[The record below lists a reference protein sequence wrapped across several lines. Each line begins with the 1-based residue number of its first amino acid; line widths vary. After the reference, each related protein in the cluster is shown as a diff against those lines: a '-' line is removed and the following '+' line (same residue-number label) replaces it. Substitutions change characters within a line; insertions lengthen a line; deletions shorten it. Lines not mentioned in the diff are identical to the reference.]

1 MATMTNEFEF
11 QEPKYP
17 ESTSDFEENLRD
29 FGEMSEE
36 FKDKSEVIIF
46 TKNHRISGQIALV
59 QGARL
64 TDYIVDAK
72 PFIAVT
78 EAEIKDHAGNLVLK
92 TPFLDVNRDYIEFI
106 LPAELA
112 QIE

>member
-1 MATMTNEFEF
+1 MATTTNGFEF
-11 QEPKYP
+11 QEPEFP
-17 ESTSDFEENLRD
+17 EYTTSFEENIEN

-36 FKDKSEVIIF
+36 FKDKSDVIII
-46 TKNHRISGQIALV
+46 TPQHHIYGKIALV

-78 EAEIKDHAGNLVLK
+78 DAEVKTPAGELVLK
-92 TPFLDVNRDYIEFI
+92 TPFLDVNRDHIELI

-112 QIE
+112 VRK

>member
-1 MATMTNEFEF
+1 METTANEFEF
-11 QEPKYP
+11 QEPEY
-17 ESTSDFEENLRD
+17 SDLPDEFEGNIGE
-29 FGEMSEE
+29 FGIMSEE

-46 TKNHRISGQIALV
+46 TKNHRIHGKIALV

-72 PFIAVT
+72 PFIAVSD
-78 EAEIKDHAGNLVLK
+78 AEVKNHSGNLVLK

-112 QIE
+112 EFE

>member
-1 MATMTNEFEF
+1 MATTTDGFEF
-11 QEPKYP
+11 QEPEYP
-17 ESTSDFEENLRD
+17 EYTTDFEENIEN
-29 FGEMSEE
+29 FGEMGEE
-36 FKDKSEVIIF
+36 FKDKSDVIIF
-46 TKNHRISGQIALV
+46 TSQHQIYGKIALV

-78 EAEIKDHAGNLVLK
+78 DAEVKNHAGELVLK
-92 TPFLDVNRDYIEFI
+92 TPFLDVNRNYIEFI

-112 QIE
+112 TVE